1 VHAATAE
8 GVAATI
14 AARFANPRIVVSGN
28 HGTPWSVLTA
38 IDEQVP
44 EFRLW
49 VLNAQKGMPDRDGII
64 LETCFVGP
72 GMRGSKRLRYVP
84 CRLSLVPLLFQT
96 TLVPDVVVAHTSRVV
111 DGQVSLGTEVNVM
124 PAALE
129 QCRKRG
135 GVLVAQTNAQ
145 MPYTFGDG
153 ELSTDIF
160 DYVVEVDASLGDVPS
175 IPIDDV
181 SRAIGERVA
190 RLVPN
195 GATIQM
201 GIGAV
206 PNASILGVGSR
217 RGLRIWSEMFSDG
230 VLTLDAKGALA
241 DEATLVAS
249 FVFGSRQLY
258 DWVDRNQRVRL
269 LRTETTNDPSRIA
282 AQPQMVSV
290 NAALQVDLFGQANA
304 SRMNNRIYS
313 GFGGQTDFVVGALH
327 SPGGQA
333 LIAMRSWH
341 PKADASTIVAMID
354 EPVTSF
360 QHSAVLT
367 EHGVASIWGYSQRQQ
382 ARNLIEHAAHPD
394 VRDELW
400 EEAGVLGLT

>member
-1 VHAATAE
+1 MHTATPE
-8 GVAATI
+8 GVAASI
-14 AARFANPRIVVSGN
+14 AARFANPRIVMSGN
-28 HGTPWSVLTA
+28 HGTPWAVLSA
-38 IDEQVP
+38 IDVHVP

-49 VLNAQKGMPDRDGII
+49 VLNAQVGMPDRDGIVF
-64 LETCFVGP
+64 ETCFVGP
-72 GMRGSKRLRYVP
+72 GMRGSPRLRYVP
-84 CRLSLVPLLFQT
+84 CRLSLVPLLFRT
-96 TLVPDVVVAHTSRVV
+96 SLAPDVVVAHTSRVV
-111 DGQVSLGTEVNVM
+111 DGQVSLGAEVNVM

-129 QCRKRG
+129 QCRARG
-135 GVLVAQTNAQ
+135 GILVAQVNPQ

-153 ELSTDIF
+153 ELSTESF
-160 DYVVEVDASLGDVPS
+160 DYVVEVDAPLVDVPS

-181 SRAIGERVA
+181 SRSIGERVA
-190 RLVPN
+190 QLVPD

-230 VLTLDAKGALA
+230 VLSLDERGAL
-241 DEATLVAS
+241 DEAAPLVAS
-249 FVFGSRQLY
+249 FVFGSRELY
-258 DWVDRNQRVRL
+258 DWVDRNERVRL

-341 PKADASTIVAMID
+341 PKAEASTIVAMID

-367 EHGVASIWGYSQRQQ
+367 EHGVASIWGYSQRHQ

-400 EEAGVLGLT
+400 EEAGALGLT